1 MIDIHSHLLPGF
13 DDGARSLE
21 ETLEMLAM
29 AAADGTRQMIATPHM
44 YAPPSFTKT
53 SAEVHV
59 AYDELRESLR
69 EASFD
74 VKVLLGAEN
83 FISSEFLDNVR
94 QRSVISLNGGPYI
107 LMEFGPRFVV
117 DNLDYV
123 VTLCRENRY
132 IPILAHPE
140 RMHQFY
146 GKVDLLEKL
155 VTLGAVV
162 QITGLSLR
170 GLVSEWVTE
179 LTGQM
184 AERDLIHFVASDA
197 HGSTRRR
204 PRLAEAYATAEAFY
218 GPEKARKWFIDNP
231 ACVVRGVA
239 LEI

>member
-29 AAADGTRQMIATPHM
+29 AASDGTRQMIATPHM

-53 SAEVHV
+53 IAEVHA
-59 AYDELRESLR
+59 AYDELRESLQ
-69 EASFD
+69 EELSD
-74 VKVLLGAEN
+74 VEVLLGAEN
-83 FISSEFLDNVR
+83 FISSEFLDKVR
-94 QRSVISLNGGPYI
+94 QRRIITLNGGPYI
-107 LMEFGPRFVV
+107 LMEFGPQFVV

-123 VTLCRENRY
+123 VTLCRENQY

-146 GKVDLLEKL
+146 GKVDLLEQL
-155 VTLGAVV
+155 VNLGAFV

-170 GLVSEWVTE
+170 GMVSEWVTE

-218 GPEKARKWFIDNP
+218 GPERAQTWFIDNP
-231 ACVVRGVA
+231 ARVVQGLP